1 MDLGSD
7 SGIPGIPAG
16 SVLPINQDSDESY
29 FLSLPEETQQALL
42 KQNFSSEQQFHNAL
56 ERQKEKE

>member
-7 SGIPGIPAG
+7 SGISGTPDG

-29 FLSLPEETQQALL
+29 FLSLPEETRQALL
-42 KQNFSSEQQFHNAL
+42 KQNFSSEQEFHNAL